1 MDQRAVLIKKYAI
14 AFINW
19 CGEKISRADYIHI
32 DQCAHDFKKNRW
44 ALFFLKMPL
53 LSDETK
59 KELLE
64 KYLRDEYQ
72 LPDCCFDII
81 NLLIDHKRGE
91 LLPLVFAQAAALYRK
106 KHRIMPFY
114 IASSAPLH
122 EKQKTQL
129 VNFLAQQTGCD
140 IIEKYTIDPA
150 LIAGIKMQS
159 ETFLWEYSIDKKIKQ
174 VYQAFLLGEMR
185 NVK

>member
-1 MDQRAVLIKKYAI
+1 MDQQAVLIKKYAM
-14 AFINW
+14 AFLNW
-19 CGEKISRADYIHI
+19 CGDTISRADYEHI
-32 DQCAHDFKKNRW
+32 DQFARDFKRNRW

-53 LSDETK
+53 LSNGTK
-59 KELLE
+59 KQLLE
-64 KYLRDEYQ
+64 KHLRDEYQ
-72 LPDCCFDII
+72 LPDCCFDIM

-91 LLPLVFAQAAALYRK
+91 LLPLVFARAAALYRK
-106 KHRIMPFY
+106 KHRIMPFM

-122 EKQKTQL
+122 EQQKTQL
-129 VNFLAQQTGCD
+129 VKFLAQQTDCD